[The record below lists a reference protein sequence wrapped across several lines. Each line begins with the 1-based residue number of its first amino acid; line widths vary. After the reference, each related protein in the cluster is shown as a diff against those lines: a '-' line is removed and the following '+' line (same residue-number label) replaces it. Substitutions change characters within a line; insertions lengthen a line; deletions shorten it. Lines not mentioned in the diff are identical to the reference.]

1 MNNDH
6 WFWKMWA
13 EPIGT
18 WFPTKLAA
26 VVGTVFALAIVWGVL
41 GLPLRGT
48 ELTQM
53 GFRGTGM
60 AQVDGAAAIKAAMAQ
75 VAAIPPSD
83 EPIPVEADSE
93 LAKDVYENVQ
103 VLGHLSSD
111 NFNRLMVAITAWV
124 APDTGEPGQGCAYCH
139 GEDGNFASDDY
150 YQKVVAR
157 RMIQMTQAINAEW
170 STHVGATGVTCYTC
184 HRGLN
189 VPSQIW
195 FDEPPEMAGVLG
207 WRNGQNTPNPMLAS
221 TSLPGGVFSKYLVG
235 DAQIRVIHPESR
247 GDATGQ
253 GLKDAEHSF
262 GLMVHMSSGLGV
274 NCAYCHN
281 TRAMNVWEQSPPQ
294 RGTAWYGIRMVR
306 SLNNEYL
313 NPLQPVYPPHRL
325 GPTGDAPKA
334 NCATCHQGVNKPL
347 KGTPML
353 TNWPELAAPGPVSDA
368 KQAALVD

>member
-1 MNNDH
+1 
-6 WFWKMWA
+6 
-13 EPIGT
+13 
-18 WFPTKLAA
+18 
-26 VVGTVFALAIVWGVL
+26 VL

-124 APDTGEPGQGCAYCH
+124 SPDNGEPGQGCAYCH

-157 RMIQMTQAINAEW
+157 RMIQMTQAINSEW
-170 STHVGATGVTCYTC
+170 SSHVGATGVTCYTC

-195 FDEPPEMAGVLG
+195 FDEQPEMAGVLG

-221 TSLPGGVFSKYLVG
+221 TSLPGGVFAKYLVG
-235 DAQIRVIHPESR
+235 DANIRVIHPESR
-247 GDATGQ
+247 GDTTGQ

-262 GLMVHMSSGLGV
+262 GLMIHM
-274 NCAYCHN
+274 
-281 TRAMNVWEQSPPQ
+281 WEQSPPQ
-294 RGTAWYGIRMVR
+294 RATAWYGIRMVR

-368 KQAALVD
+368 KQAALAD